1 MVLFNNE
8 RDRRNIFV
16 DILAVLFGISS
27 WISINGL
34 WVELPLLVERLPEA
48 WTLASYLSVIVQ
60 LANIGPI
67 TIGLVRLGCH
77 GQIPMVWIIMFLLG
91 VGAISSTLMI
101 PFWHKTATFNG
112 SEHSIALF
120 VLVFFLS
127 LVDCTSSVLFL
138 PFMGVFKE
146 IYLNSYLVGEGMS
159 GFVPSI
165 AALIQGVGGNPYC
178 DNVTKIENGTLDYES
193 QLIIP
198 EPRFSIEGFFIFLTC
213 MMVVSLVAFIFLN
226 CWPSFRHEYADTQL
240 IVQNEETMNSSD
252 QSTLNPDWPKIHQ
265 REFLFLLGIQ
275 CFVCF
280 LSNGAFPSIQTYSCL
295 PYGNAVYHL
304 SVTLHAMANPVMAF
318 MAFFIPCTRPRW
330 IFINTLIGLIF
341 AGYLLGTALYSP
353 DMLLGQKVGGSLTV
367 ISWVIY
373 GGLFAYVK
381 ISIAGVCRQ
390 TSNAALFWCGAV
402 TQIGSAFGALLMFI
416 LVNYVPGIFESYF
429 VVCD

>member
-1 MVLFNNE
+1 
-8 RDRRNIFV
+8 
-16 DILAVLFGISS
+16 
-27 WISINGL
+27 
-34 WVELPLLVERLPEA
+34 
-48 WTLASYLSVIVQ
+48 
-60 LANIGPI
+60 
-67 TIGLVRLGCH
+67 
-77 GQIPMVWIIMFLLG
+77 
-91 VGAISSTLMI
+91 
-101 PFWHKTATFNG
+101 
-112 SEHSIALF
+112 
-120 VLVFFLS
+120 
-127 LVDCTSSVLFL
+127 
-138 PFMGVFKE
+138 
-146 IYLNSYLVGEGMS
+146 
-159 GFVPSI
+159 
-165 AALIQGVGGNPYC
+165 
-178 DNVTKIENGTLDYES
+178 
-193 QLIIP
+193 
-198 EPRFSIEGFFIFLTC
+198 

-367 ISWVIY
+367 RIY
-373 GGLFAYVK
+373 
-381 ISIAGVCRQ
+381 
-390 TSNAALFWCGAV
+390 
-402 TQIGSAFGALLMFI
+402 FI
-416 LVNYVPGIFESYF
+416 LFF
-429 VVCD
+429 KFLL